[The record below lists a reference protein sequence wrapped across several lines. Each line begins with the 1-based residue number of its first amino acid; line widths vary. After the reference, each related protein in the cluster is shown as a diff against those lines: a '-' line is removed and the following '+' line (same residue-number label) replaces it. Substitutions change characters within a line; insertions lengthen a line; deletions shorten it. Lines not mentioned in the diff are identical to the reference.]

1 MRTIAYF
8 MSYLIVQEKSSKA
21 SQFLAGMFVITDK
34 LIRTNKS
41 NSWQTP
47 SQAKIDQIFLI
58 LVDK

>member
-34 LIRTNKS
+34 LVCTNKS
-41 NSWQTP
+41 NSWQTLI
-47 SQAKIDQIFLI
+47 QAKIDQIFLI

>member
-34 LIRTNKS
+34 LVCTNKS
-41 NSWQTP
+41 NSWQTT
-47 SQAKIDQIFLI
+47 SQEKLI
-58 LVDK
+58 KYS